1 MNQQTGEVEKQIHNL
16 VAIAYKAGYEDGKD
30 EAYQSPVPTQDAYNN
45 GARDAWECV
54 KSIIIE
60 CYGLRESIFD
70 GNSCVISIMEKYSP
84 LEAIERVNKYKEKQE
99 FIEKVLH
106 PGDEVYFLDENYTR
120 VVTSVFLDSGGDL
133 EAVQIS
139 KNGKYC
145 VDKVSLLKKT
155 GRHFDAIEEVLEQM
169 KGVKDYDG

>member
-1 MNQQTGEVEKQIHNL
+1 MTQNDYDTLADLLDKVWMR
-16 VAIAYKAGYEDGKD
+16 GYNEGKD
-30 EAYQSPVPTQDAYNN
+30 EAYKSPVPTQDAYNN

-54 KSIIIE
+54 KSIILE
-60 CYGLRESIFD
+60 YYGLRESIFD
-70 GNSCVISIMEKYSP
+70 GDGSVISILKKYSP

-99 FIEKVLH
+99 FIEKVLR
-106 PGDEVYFLDENYTR
+106 PGDEVYLFDENYTR
-120 VVTSVFLDSGGDL
+120 VVTSVFLDSVGDL
-133 EAVQIS
+133 KAVQIS

-145 VDKVSLLKKT
+145 VDKVSVLKKT